1 MAIKLTNKDIRPEGV
16 KFSDPTPQ
24 FGPPPPPPEVLT
36 ESDLPGAQ
44 GSWLFEGKA
53 PEPSAGVVKLTE
65 SDLPGAQGS
74 WLFEGKAEP
83 PLPPPELLTIEQLR
97 AESVTFKAPK
107 TPPLSAV
114 AGNPSPFEDP
124 TFTTL
129 QKDDPKP
136 ISTGIILADLGGGS
150 YTVEFRGKQ
159 LTASSPAAR
168 TIAVGTEVTFV
179 ECGPTLWIIDADA
192 GYPTR
197 YARAIREFADAKPA
211 STALWMLMRE
221 NPRRF
226 TYQTGLSH
234 GPAAGEDYKLDITT
248 ALDGHRQIL
257 PVEYAGAS
265 APASS
270 VSAGSTALCYNDPE
284 KGWIVIGGEVVE
296 EDMEVV
302 VYCAEYFDLT
312 PIVEY
317 IPPNNVQVGWETG
330 WALRLYAPNISD
342 STHYAQIEQ
351 PYVYPGPMDPGAFDP
366 PVNQD
371 YYAVDLLETYLPRCR
386 PIPTPL
392 NLPLDEAVTFTL
404 PLLLKPTDLGPM
416 PEFPTRTRV
425 RTMFKRVGTKEFIE
439 GYHVEFTYSLDADST
454 HIERTFDYP
463 VQMLGESLV
472 LEIGYLASGDFSLN
486 PYGSSPYYG
495 TADQIS
501 NITFSLTLR
510 APA

>member
-1 MAIKLTNKDIRPEGV
+1 MSIFKHAVETLADGWIRLTSEQKPGTEGQ
-16 KFSDPTPQ
+16 PTVPAVEKAALEKAVNAN
-24 FGPPPPPPEVLT
+24 PLT
-36 ESDLPGAQ
+36 PAVGA
-44 GSWLFEGKA
+44 
-53 PEPSAGVVKLTE
+53 
-65 SDLPGAQGS
+65 
-74 WLFEGKAEP
+74 
-83 PLPPPELLTIEQLR
+83 
-97 AESVTFKAPK
+97 
-107 TPPLSAV
+107 
-114 AGNPSPFEDP
+114 PSPFEDP

-136 ISTGIILADLGGGS
+136 ISTGIVLADLGGGS

-159 LTASSPAAR
+159 ITASSPAAR

-179 ECGPTLWIIDADA
+179 ECGPSLWVIDADA

-211 STALWMLMRE
+211 STALWMLMRN
-221 NPRRF
+221 NPRRY

-234 GPAAGEDYKLDITT
+234 GPVDTYTLDITT

-265 APASS
+265 APAST

-296 EDMEVV
+296 DMEVV
-302 VYCAEYFDLT
+302 VYCAEYFDTT

-317 IPPNNVQVGWETG
+317 IPPNNVQTGWETG
-330 WALRLYAPNISD
+330 WALRLYVPNISD
-342 STHYAQIEQ
+342 STHYAQVEQ
-351 PYVYPGPMDPGAFDP
+351 PYVYPGPMDPGAFAP
-366 PVNQD
+366 PVDQD

-392 NLPLDEAVTFTL
+392 NLPLDETVTFTL

-416 PEFPTRTRV
+416 PEFPTRSRI
-425 RTMFKRVGTKEFIE
+425 RTMFKRVGTKEFVE

-454 HIERTFDYP
+454 HIEQTFDYP
-463 VQMLGESLV
+463 VLMLGESSV
-472 LEIGYLASGDFSLN
+472 LEIVYLASGNFSLY
-486 PYGSSPYYG
+486 PYGSSPYLG